1 MPRPAGSETRYV
13 PGLDGVRAIAVA
25 AVVGYHLGA
34 PWLPGGLLGVGVF
47 FTLSGYLITTI
58 LITAWERIGNLICAT
73 SGCGAPG
80 GCCRR

>member
-1 MPRPAGSETRYV
+1 MPRSAGSETRYL
-13 PGLDGVRAIAVA
+13 PGLDGVRALAVA

-58 LITAWERIGNLICAT
+58 LILTWDRRGDLDLS
-73 SGCGAPG
+73 SGVRG
-80 GCCRR
+80 GCCQRSS